1 MIKKKTVAIL
11 YPLVATPGLLPKLY
25 TNHQHWTKADILG
38 WIIFVDI
45 PQNIYA

>member
-11 YPLVATPGLLPKLY
+11 YPLVAKTGLPPKVH

-38 WIIFVDI
+38 WIIHVDN
-45 PQNIYA
+45 PQNI